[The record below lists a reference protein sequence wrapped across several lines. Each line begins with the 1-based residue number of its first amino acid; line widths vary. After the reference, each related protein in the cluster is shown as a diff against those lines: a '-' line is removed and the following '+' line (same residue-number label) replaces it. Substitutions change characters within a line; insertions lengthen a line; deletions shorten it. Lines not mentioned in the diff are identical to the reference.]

1 MGRGNHEKKV
11 TEGLVRHVLPVV
23 RKDDNVFANL
33 VAPSSLTL
41 RICVFSFSSSFRR
54 HLVLF
59 ELAGGHLVGPDSQHL
74 LGEF

>member
-23 RKDDNVFANL
+23 RKDDNVFANPGGNL
-33 VAPSSLTL
+33 ECNVAD
-41 RICVFSFSSSFRR
+41 RVFSFSYSFRR

-59 ELAGGHLVGPDSQHL
+59 ELAVGHLVGPDSQQL
-74 LGEF
+74 LDEF